1 MPNTPALL
9 GAGITGLCAETGT
22 PPGARRLAETILQT
36 AGPTVWLARE
46 ADLDAVTAL
55 SGSGPAYYFLL
66 TEALREAGAALGLAP
81 EVAAQ
86 LARQTLIGAAAM
98 VQQSTSDLGELR
110 ANVTSKGGTTEA
122 AVARFEAGGLRALV
136 TEALR
141 AAQARSIEMGQ
152 QLARNL

>member
-1 MPNTPALL
+1 
-9 GAGITGLCAETGT
+9 
-22 PPGARRLAETILQT
+22 
-36 AGPTVWLARE
+36 
-46 ADLDAVTAL
+46 
-55 SGSGPAYYFLL
+55 
-66 TEALREAGAALGLAP
+66 
-81 EVAAQ
+81 VAAQ